1 MKYIVETIEEA
12 KQDAT
17 YLEAV
22 KEVLYQ
28 LADDDFIVSFRGAE
42 WLGLAPHIEED
53 VAFSSIIQN
62 TMGHAV
68 MYYRLLEDLGEGDA
82 DFLAHNRPPHE
93 RRNSVYLEKRNGSG
107 TYLEEPRFD
116 WALAVVRNYLYEAFK
131 RVKLEAVAK
140 SSFVPLAKISE
151 KILQEQ
157 TYHLAHWQVW
167 MKQLQQSTADARNRI
182 QERIEE
188 AWQEFGDAFELGR
201 VGEQMIQHH
210 LIRDE
215 QHIQQ
220 QWLNEVK
227 VTLETVPNRPLAKRL
242 GNGRVGEYTTDLEQ
256 ALRVLGE
263 VYVTDREAV
272 W

>member
-1 MKYIVETIEEA
+1 
-12 KQDAT
+12 
-17 YLEAV
+17 
-22 KEVLYQ
+22 
-28 LADDDFIVSFRGAE
+28 
-42 WLGLAPHIEED
+42 
-53 VAFSSIIQN
+53 
-62 TMGHAV
+62 
-68 MYYRLLEDLGEGDA
+68 
-82 DFLAHNRPPHE
+82 LAHNRPPHE

-140 SSFVPLAKISE
+140 SSIVPLAKISE

-167 MKQLQQSTADARNRI
+167 MKQLLHST
-182 QERIEE
+182 
-188 AWQEFGDAFELGR
+188 GHAFELGR